1 MPQGSGLW
9 NPNVTLILASKSA
22 SRRRLLE
29 SAGIPFQ
36 IDVAEIDER
45 AVETA
50 FVEQG
55 GAGDG
60 LASTLARAKAIEVSR
75 RNPRALCLGADQTL
89 SLEGRIFHKPA
100 AMAEADRHLAIL
112 AGRTHQLTSAFAI
125 ARDGEVAHEDED
137 RARMTM
143 RSLDARQIEHYL
155 RCAGPSVLTSVGA
168 YQLERVGV
176 HLFERIEGDHFTILG
191 LPLLKLLSWL
201 RRQGAILI

>member
-1 MPQGSGLW
+1 
-9 NPNVTLILASKSA
+9 
-22 SRRRLLE
+22 
-29 SAGIPFQ
+29 
-36 IDVAEIDER
+36 
-45 AVETA
+45 
-50 FVEQG
+50 
-55 GAGDG
+55 
-60 LASTLARAKAIEVSR
+60 
-75 RNPRALCLGADQTL
+75 
-89 SLEGRIFHKPA
+89 
-100 AMAEADRHLAIL
+100 MAEADRHLAIL
-112 AGRTHQLTSAFAI
+112 AGETHQLTSAFAI

-168 YQLERVGV
+168 YQLERIGV